1 MFLFQGTF
9 FISIEPLRDVLL
21 YSLANI
27 HYFLVFKS
35 LFFFFHFLIYFML
48 TPSIDIF
55 YFPRIHWMRKWN
67 IELLVLLFVS
77 FDRVYYGHEFTFSAY
92 HRWKLRSIQDL
103 KCSLKSVLTFSDLR
117 SLERIWS
124 WRTRFHKLQGILAVF
139 FSNCSDLWCKAR
151 RSSGSKPQKG
161 FS

>member
-1 MFLFQGTF
+1 
-9 FISIEPLRDVLL
+9 L
-21 YSLANI
+21 YSPTNI
-27 HYFLVFKS
+27 HYFLVSKS
-35 LFFFFHFLIYFML
+35 LFFLSHFSNPFLCFQL
-48 TPSIDIF
+48 SIDNF
-55 YFPRIHWMRKWN
+55 FNFFPRIHWMRKWN
-67 IELLVLLFVS
+67 IELLILLFVS